1 MARSG
6 AAAGAFERFQH
17 QPGANPDLFPRE
29 LSVPTAVSAN
39 AQGVQRS
46 SDSPG
51 MVQFASEGNNGYGRA
66 LESTS
71 AAGPLYIACWAENAS
86 NGTAYLSA
94 TFESHAVWKSRKE
107 FRNLVA
113 KRYGPVSEAHCA
125 GNASSA
131 KLDEMVQQWK
141 TDARA
146 TTTAVVDTGW
156 EP

>member
-1 MARSG
+1 MALKRTFLFAIVSLLG
-6 AAAGAFERFQH
+6 ASAAH
-17 QPGANPDLFPRE
+17 
-29 LSVPTAVSAN
+29 
-39 AQGVQRS
+39 AQGVQRT
-46 SDSPG
+46 SDSQA

-66 LESTS
+66 LESTA
-71 AAGPLYIACWAENAS
+71 AAGPLYIACWAEDSS
-86 NGTAYLSA
+86 NGTAYFSA

-113 KRYGPVSEAHCA
+113 KRYGPVSQAHCA